1 MKYLKKNNGFTGID
15 IALAVLIITIFMY
28 VITSLYINLYTS
40 NVEILRREQALGY
53 AISILEKT
61 DELYYNEV
69 NNETFKV
76 IEESNGEKSIAGI
89 DIARGY
95 DVNINI
101 ETYKPEDGDI
111 DVVKTINLTLS
122 YEVGNKQKSIDF
134 TKIKEKENIIVP
146 NVPDVDSEM
155 VPVKYDSNN
164 NLIKTTSTDKNWY
177 NYLNKKWPMAVMK
190 SDITNNG
197 TIIGPATIYIW
208 IPKFAYNGNNV
219 EFIYGSGNRTVDKNG
234 NLVDISS
241 GYVVPSEFSND
252 KSGIWINSSEIDT
265 NNASK
270 ILNSSVYG
278 PIEI

>member
-15 IALAVLIITIFMY
+15 IALAVLIITIFMS

-53 AISILEKT
+53 AISILAKT

-101 ETYKPEDGDI
+101 ETYEPEDGDI

>member
-15 IALAVLIITIFMY
+15 IALAVLIITIFMS
-28 VITSLYINLYTS
+28 VIPSLYINLYTS

-76 IEESNGEKSIAGI
+76 IEESNAEKSIAGI

-122 YEVGNKQKSIDF
+122 YEVGNKQR
-134 TKIKEKENIIVP
+134 KIEP
-146 NVPDVDSEM
+146 Q
-155 VPVKYDSNN
+155 
-164 NLIKTTSTDKNWY
+164 
-177 NYLNKKWPMAVMK
+177 
-190 SDITNNG
+190 
-197 TIIGPATIYIW
+197 
-208 IPKFAYNGNNV
+208 
-219 EFIYGSGNRTVDKNG
+219 TV
-234 NLVDISS
+234 
-241 GYVVPSEFSND
+241 
-252 KSGIWINSSEIDT
+252 
-265 NNASK
+265 
-270 ILNSSVYG
+270 
-278 PIEI
+278 

>member
-15 IALAVLIITIFMY
+15 IALAVLIITIFMS

-164 NLIKTTSTDKNWY
+164 KLTKTTSTDKNWY
-177 NYLNKKWPMAVMK
+177 NYFNKKWAMAVMK

-197 TIIGPATIYIW
+197 TIIGSATIYIW

>member
-15 IALAVLIITIFMY
+15 IALAVLIITIFMS

-122 YEVGNKQKSIDF
+122 YEVGNKQRNIDF
-134 TKIKEKENIIVP
+134 TKIKEKENIIIP
-146 NVPDVDSEM
+146 NVPDIDSGM

-164 NLIKTTSTDKNWY
+164 KLTKTTSTDKNWY
-177 NYLNKKWPMAVMK
+177 NYFNKKWAMAVMK

-197 TIIGPATIYIW
+197 AIIGPATIYIW

-270 ILNSSVYG
+270 ILNNSVYG